1 MREILGAALDL
12 ACEGGL
18 DNLTLHAL
26 AARMDR
32 SVAAVYRY
40 FSSKEAV
47 IGELQRLV
55 ATHIR
60 LINIDTATRIDEWAA
75 AEGLSPAAHRLARLI
90 GAGQTYELFAQD
102 APAEF
107 GLLTHYLGSSREEL
121 PERDVEAVL
130 ATARGSLDRLAED
143 FAAAQAAGALT
154 PGNARE
160 RTLIHWG
167 ALQGVIQLIKV
178 LRRGG
183 GWTATDGLADATM
196 RNLLQG
202 WGGDAGLIGE
212 LATQIRDKKFAC
224 ATRAV
229 RDLLDDMEPA

>member
-60 LINIDTATRIDEWAA
+60 LINIDTATRIDQWAS
-75 AEGLSPAAHRLARLI
+75 ENDLTPAAHRLARLI
-90 GAGQTYELFAQD
+90 GAGQTYELFAHD
-102 APAEF
+102 TPAEF

-121 PERDVEAVL
+121 PERDVAAVL
-130 ATARGSLDRLAED
+130 ATARASLDRLADD
-143 FAAAQAAGALT
+143 FAAAEAAGALT

-183 GWTATDGLADATM
+183 GWTATDNLADATI
-196 RNLLQG
+196 RSLLEG
-202 WGGDAGLIGE
+202 WGGDATLIDE
-212 LATQIRDKKFAC
+212 LSRTIRKKKFAC
-224 ATRAV
+224 AQRSV

>member
-26 AARMDR
+26 AARMER

-40 FSSKEAV
+40 FPSKEAV

-60 LINIDTATRIDEWAA
+60 LINIDTARRIDAWA
-75 AEGLSPAAHRLARLI
+75 EDKGLTPAAQALARLI
-90 GAGQTYELFAQD
+90 GAGQAYELFAAE

-130 ATARGSLDRLAED
+130 TTARGSLDRLAED
-143 FAAAQAAGALT
+143 FEAAAKAGALT

-167 ALQGVIQLIKV
+167 ALQGVIQIIRV
-178 LRRGG
+178 LKRGG
-183 GWTATDGLADATM
+183 GWTATDDLADATL
-196 RNLLQG
+196 RNLLRG
-202 WGGDAGLIGE
+202 WGGDAELIAE
-212 LATQIRDKKFAC
+212 LATEIRNEKFAR
-224 ATRAV
+224 ATRTV
-229 RDLLDDMEPA
+229 RDLLDDMEAA